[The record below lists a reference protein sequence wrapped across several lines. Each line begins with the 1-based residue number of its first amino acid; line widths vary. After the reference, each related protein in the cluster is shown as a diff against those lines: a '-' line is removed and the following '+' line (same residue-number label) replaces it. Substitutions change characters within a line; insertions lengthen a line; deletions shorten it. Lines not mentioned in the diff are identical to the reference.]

1 MSKLY
6 IFGIGGTGS
15 RVLKSLTMMLA
26 TGVDLGD
33 TSEIVPIIID
43 PDNANA
49 NLTQSVEAMNK
60 YSAVHEKLKFHERN
74 KNQFFKMPI
83 KKIMQNYTLK
93 ISDTNNKT
101 FKEFIEFDSMS
112 RTNQAMMKM
121 LFSDKNLSSNMQVG
135 FKGNP
140 NIGSVVLN
148 QISSANEFNEFANS
162 FAQDDKIFIISSI
175 FGGTGAS
182 GFPLLLKT
190 LRHDQNMPNYANI
203 NQANI
208 GALTVLP
215 YFQVEVSQQSEI
227 ESSTFIGKTKS
238 ALSYYE
244 KNIGSEVNSLYFIC
258 DDITNIYKNNEGG
271 TEQNNSAHIIEFLGA
286 TAIAHFAN
294 NTRPETTQ
302 YFELGIEDTQNTEQ
316 VTFNSLYS
324 GLKKSLYV
332 PMTQFSLMAN
342 CLTYNESFYASRKF
356 AANRDKKMKDIYN
369 GDFYKE
375 LNDFLKLYV
384 GWLDEMEKNHRSLNL
399 FNIKCDHKPFEVVTG
414 LKARKFHWWQKKNY
428 NAITTELNK
437 SFNKCKPREVEDM
450 FLEMFYVATYKLVK
464 DKLVY

>member
-26 TGVDLGD
+26 TGIDLGD

-49 NLTQSVEAMNK
+49 NLTHSIEAMNK
-60 YSAVHEKLKFHERN
+60 YSSVHDKLEFHEGSN
-74 KNQFFKMPI
+74 NQFFKLPI
-83 KKIMQNYTLK
+83 KKIMRNYTLK

-101 FKEFIEFDSMS
+101 FKEFIEFDTMS

-121 LFSDKNLSSNMQVG
+121 LFSDKNLESNMQVG

-148 QISSANEFNEFANS
+148 QLASAKEFREFANS

-190 LRHDQNMPNYANI
+190 LRCDHDMPNFANI

-244 KNIGSEVNSLYFIC
+244 NNIGSDVNSLYFIC

-286 TAIAHFAN
+286 TAISHFAN
-294 NTRPETTQ
+294 SARPETTQ
-302 YFELGIEDTQNTEQ
+302 YFELGIKDTPNTESI
-316 VTFNSLYS
+316 TFSSFYS
-324 GLKKSLYV
+324 GLKKTLFT
-332 PMTQFSLMAN
+332 PMTQFSLLAK
-342 CLTYNESFYASRKF
+342 CLTYNESFYVSRKF
-356 AANRDKKMKDIYN
+356 ATNRDKKMKELYN

-375 LNDFLKLYV
+375 LKEFLELYIE
-384 GWLDEMEKNHRSLNL
+384 WLDEMKKNHRSLNL
-399 FNIKCDHKPFEVVTG
+399 FNIQCDKKPFEVVTG

-437 SFNKCKPREVEDM
+437 SFNKCKPCEVEDM
-450 FLEMFYVATYKLVK
+450 FIEMFYVATNKLVK
-464 DKLVY
+464 DRLVY